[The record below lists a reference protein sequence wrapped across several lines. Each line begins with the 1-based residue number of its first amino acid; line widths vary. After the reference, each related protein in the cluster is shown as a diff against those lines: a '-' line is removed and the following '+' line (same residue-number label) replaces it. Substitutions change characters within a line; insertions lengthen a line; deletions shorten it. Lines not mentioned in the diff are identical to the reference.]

1 MKPTPGRQALDHFLA
16 TATIGLTLTGLSALL
31 PDLIARQQTLAP
43 RTGGYALLSLLIG
56 GGMGAYGYLTA
67 HRTQIVDTVSDI
79 LDGPAGNEP
88 QGPETTS

>member
-1 MKPTPGRQALDHFLA
+1 
-16 TATIGLTLTGLSALL
+16 
-31 PDLIARQQTLAP
+31 
-43 RTGGYALLSLLIG
+43 
-56 GGMGAYGYLTA
+56 MGAYGYLTA